1 MKKRFLGIA
10 IFALAMC
17 LGAFA
22 LTGCGGGDEAA
33 TDDAAAAAD
42 DAAATADAGDMLGE
56 DGIFAVGFD
65 QDFPPYGYVDEET
78 GDFKGFDL
86 DLATEV
92 ANRNGWEI
100 KLVPISWD
108 AKDLELESGTI
119 DCIWNG
125 FTIEGRED
133 GYTWTDA
140 YMDNSQVVVTRADS
154 GIESLA
160 DLEGKTVMAQADSAA
175 LALFEEDGDQ
185 YDLGQTFANLQT
197 TPEYNTAFMELE
209 SGAVDA
215 VAIDAPVAA
224 FNTQGKE
231 DVFKILDEQLS
242 TEHYGVGFKLGNEAL
257 RDAVQATLLE
267 MVADGTVAQ
276 VAEGYA
282 DQGISMDAWC
292 LAAE

>member
-42 DAAATADAGDMLGE
+42 DAAATADMLGE
-56 DGIFAVGFD
+56 DGVFAVGFD

-86 DLATEV
+86 DLAAEV
-92 ANRNGWEI
+92 ANRNGWEL

-108 AKDLELESGTI
+108 AKDLELDSGTI

-140 YMDNSQVVVTRADS
+140 YMDNSQVVVTRNDT
-154 GIESLA
+154 GIETAA
-160 DLEGKTVMAQADSAA
+160 DLAGKTVMVQADSAA
-175 LALFEEDGDQ
+175 LALFEEGGDQ

-231 DVFKILDEQLS
+231 DVFKILDEPLS

-267 MVADGTVAQ
+267 MVADGTVTKIGEDY
-276 VAEGYA
+276 AEVGLNI
-282 DQGISMDAWC
+282 DGWC
-292 LAAE
+292 LSAE

>member
-33 TDDAAAAAD
+33 PAD
-42 DAAATADAGDMLGE
+42 DAAATADMLGE
-56 DGIFAVGFD
+56 DGIFTVGFD
-65 QDFPPYGYVDEET
+65 QEFPPYGYVDEET

-86 DLATEV
+86 ALAAEV
-92 ANRNGWEI
+92 ADRNGWEI
-100 KLVPISWD
+100 KLLPINWD

-125 FTIEGRED
+125 FTYEGRED
-133 GYTWTDA
+133 GYTWTDP
-140 YMDNSQVVVTRADS
+140 YMDNSQVVVTRVDT

-175 LALFEEDGDQ
+175 LHLFDEGADQ

-197 TPEYNTAFMELE
+197 TPDYNTAFMELE

-224 FNTQGKE
+224 FNIQGKE
-231 DVFKILDEQLS
+231 DVFKVLDEQLS
-242 TEHYGVGFKLGNEAL
+242 TEHFAVGFKLGNEPL

-267 MVADGTVAQ
+267 MVSDGTVAKI
-276 VAEGYA
+276 ADEYA
-282 DQGISMDAWC
+282 DQGISMDGWC

>member
-10 IFALAMC
+10 VFALAMC
-17 LGAFA
+17 LGAFV

-33 TDDAAAAAD
+33 PADDAAAAAD
-42 DAAATADAGDMLGE
+42 DAAAPAADMLGE
-56 DGIFAVGFD
+56 DGIFTVGFD
-65 QDFPPYGYVDEET
+65 QEFPPYGYVDEET

-86 DLATEV
+86 ALATEV
-92 ANRNGWEI
+92 AQRNGWEI
-100 KLVPISWD
+100 KLLPINWD

-125 FTIEGRED
+125 FTYEGRED
-133 GYTWTDA
+133 GYTWTDP
-140 YMDNSQVVVTRADS
+140 YMDNSQVVVTRVDT

-175 LALFEEDGDQ
+175 LHLFDEGADQ
-185 YDLGQTFANLQT
+185 YDLGQTFGNLQT
-197 TPEYNTAFMELE
+197 TPDYNTAFMELE

-224 FNTQGKE
+224 FNIQGKE
-231 DVFKILDEQLS
+231 DVFKVLDEQLS
-242 TEHYGVGFKLGNEAL
+242 TEHFAVGFKLGNEAL

-267 MVADGTVAQ
+267 MVADGTVEKIA
-276 VAEGYA
+276 GDYA
-282 DQGISMDAWC
+282 DQGISMDGWC